1 MTNRNLELEV
11 IKAALKK
18 HLDESE
24 QMWNDKDK
32 SEAFII
38 GYLQGTIKETINY
51 IQNLKDNN

>member
-1 MTNRNLELEV
+1 
-11 IKAALKK
+11 
-18 HLDESE
+18 
-24 QMWNDKDK
+24 MWNDKDK